1 MDQETSLS
9 KLFTTFFKIGLFTF
23 GGGYAMLAMIEDIC
37 VEEEGWINHDDMAN
51 ITVIAE
57 STPGS
62 VAVNCATYVGY
73 RRHAKL
79 GALVA
84 TIGVILPSF
93 IIIYLISIF
102 LANFLEIPLI
112 AKAFKGIQIAV
123 SLLIINAGLRMFK
136 HTEKNALALM
146 IMGCCFAITIIANF
160 YPINVSTITLMIISA
175 TISLV
180 VASIKKWSAR
190 S

>member
-1 MDQETSLS
+1 MNQETSLS

-37 VEEEGWINHDDMAN
+37 VEDEHWINHDDMAN

-73 RRHAKL
+73 RQRHKM
-79 GALVA
+79 GAFVA
-84 TIGVILPSF
+84 TVGVILPSF

-102 LANFLEIPLI
+102 LANFLEIPII

-123 SLLIINAGLRMFK
+123 SLLIINAGIRMFK
-136 HTEKNALALM
+136 HSEKNPLAL
-146 IMGCCFAITIIANF
+146 IMMGGCFVITIIANF
-160 YPINVSTITLMIISA
+160 YPINISTITLMIICA

-180 VASIKKWSAR
+180 VSSIKKWR
-190 S
+190 GR